1 MYLALNHVC
10 MWREKSW
17 ERISAYEAAKLFPYG
32 TSAHSGL
39 FMCELC
45 GQYVN
50 LISGSIQSSHFRH
63 SSSEKNKDCNDR
75 SESYSYINY
84 FQAEAHNLPI
94 KLRVESVSK
103 FSLSIGFISLPE
115 VLMIG
120 KSDYKINISGDEK
133 FSYSISRLNRGTITY
148 LNVGTTPALKYTLNV
163 IPKIDGINTYWPN
176 IISGIE
182 RKGTLFDYVTGKKLP
197 YDADVQVGHKYYLL
211 TSYTAYGQRR
221 TVEKKEI
228 CSQRIGLSNWKV
240 YEVKATEFSE
250 DAAKF
255 FLDYHCRLTDEP
267 VLMYPI
273 WPIYKESP
281 YVVYHNSK
289 QIDIYFRGNAE
300 PKLAPYGNIRKIP
313 LSNPKMLEITSA
325 DRQQLLSA
333 GRTDVLKYMYFWES
347 DLSETGELP
356 KISVKFYNGDNAEA
370 GANETL
376 PEKKALSFIP
386 EVDGI
391 LEIIYR
397 DKVVEKY
404 RLNAN
409 QIFEYDNIQYGHTI
423 KVYYGLDCVW
433 TASYVKKITES
444 NESNTVLIEM
454 LKNAKGRIVP
464 IPHNIGMISKY
475 FTDYSP
481 INIWLYSQVRQ
492 GSIRDDA
499 LKILK
504 KYTQGK
510 L

>member
-1 MYLALNHVC
+1 MYLALTHVC

-17 ERISAYEAAKLFPYG
+17 KRISAYEAAKLFPYG

-50 LISGSIQSSHFRH
+50 LINGSIQSSHFRH
-63 SSSEKNKDCNDR
+63 SASEKNKDCDDR

-94 KLRVESVSK
+94 KLMVESAYK

-115 VLMIG
+115 ALMRG
-120 KSDYKINISGDEK
+120 KADYKINISGDDK
-133 FSYSISRLNRGTITY
+133 FSYLFSRLNRGTITY
-148 LNVGTTPALKYTLNV
+148 FNVGTIPASKYVLNV
-163 IPKIDGINTYWPN
+163 VPKIDGINTYWPN
-176 IISGIE
+176 VISGVE
-182 RKGTLFDYVTGKKLP
+182 REGTLFDSTTGKKLP

-211 TSYTAYGQRR
+211 TSYGVYGQKR

-228 CSQRIGLSNWKV
+228 CSQRVGWNNWKV

-273 WPIYKESP
+273 WPVYKESP

-313 LSNPKMLEITSA
+313 YSNPKMLEITST

-347 DLSETGELP
+347 DLGEMGELP
-356 KISVKFYNGDNAEA
+356 KISVKFLSGDNAEA
-370 GANETL
+370 GVNETL
-376 PEKKALSFIP
+376 PEKNTLSFIP

-391 LEIIYR
+391 LEIAYK

-404 RLNAN
+404 ELNAN
-409 QIFEYDNIQYGHTI
+409 QIFEYDNIRYGQTI

-433 TASYVKKITES
+433 IASYVKKI
-444 NESNTVLIEM
+444 NESNVADNVLLER

-475 FTDYSP
+475 FADRSSV
-481 INIWLYSQVRQ
+481 NMWLYSQVRQ
-492 GSIRDDA
+492 GAIREDA
-499 LKILK
+499 FKILK
-504 KYTQGK
+504 KYTQEK